1 MRVSTNYDA
10 IKMNGEIQTNRL
22 KILLIILNLDYSLF
36 YYQLSCYAVNDCVNI
51 RGVHTIRVFY
61 DFLLLDLCFYYFVL
75 I

>member
-22 KILLIILNLDYSLF
+22 KILLIILNLDHSLF
-36 YYQLSCYAVNDCVNI
+36 YYQLACYAVNA
-51 RGVHTIRVFY
+51 GVHTIRVFY
-61 DFLLLDLCFYYFVL
+61 DFLLLDFCFYYFVL